1 VGSFEH
7 WTEVVGGILEYAGVD
22 GFLGNS
28 GKMFENSDGERGE
41 WEAFLDT
48 LEDAFEERPFTV
60 AQLWERLNE
69 QTYEEIIRRSV
80 LSAHADQLREALPME
95 LSRWMDREGVFKQRL
110 GIALK
115 QRCGQRFGKRQ
126 LSIERLSVDGGHRV
140 QRWRVVANR

>member
-1 VGSFEH
+1 
-7 WTEVVGGILEYAGVD
+7 
-22 GFLGNS
+22 
-28 GKMFENSDGERGE
+28 MFENSDGERAE

-80 LSAHADQLREALPME
+80 LSAQADQLREALPMD

-126 LSIERLSVDGGHRV
+126 LAIERAEPDSGRNV
-140 QRWRVVANR
+140 QRWRVAPNA